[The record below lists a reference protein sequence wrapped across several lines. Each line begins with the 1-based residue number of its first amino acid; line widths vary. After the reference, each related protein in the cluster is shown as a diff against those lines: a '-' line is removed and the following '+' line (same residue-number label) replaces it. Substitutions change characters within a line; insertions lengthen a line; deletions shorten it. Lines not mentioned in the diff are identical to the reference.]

1 MHTHLRWLIVVST
14 AFAAGLV
21 PTDARAQEANRIAG
35 TFVLNRA
42 ASMFGP
48 DGGARRMVRT
58 YEDRGDG
65 LVHATFEGVD
75 AAGNL
80 TFTQY
85 VARHD
90 GKEYPW
96 LLRGAEGA
104 GTIAL
109 TRVDAYSSTW
119 VVRVD
124 GEVTARGESAITRDG
139 QTYTQT
145 SRGVASD
152 ALEVVQMFN
161 RRR

>member
-1 MHTHLRWLIVVST
+1 MHTHLRTLMVGTIPVMM
-14 AFAAGLV
+14 GLV
-21 PTDARAQEANRIAG
+21 PTDAQAQEASRIAG

-65 LVHATFEGVD
+65 VVHATFEGVN
-75 AAGNL
+75 AAGNP

-85 VARHD
+85 AAKHD
-90 GKEYPW
+90 SQEYPW

-119 VVRVD
+119 MVRVD
-124 GEVTARGESAITRDG
+124 GEVTARGESAISRDG

-145 SRGVASD
+145 SRGVGSD
-152 ALEVVQMFN
+152 ALEVVQMFD
-161 RRR
+161 RR

>member
-1 MHTHLRWLIVVST
+1 MNTHFRAAMVVTISV
-14 AFAAGLV
+14 ACGLV
-21 PTDARAQEANRIAG
+21 PTDTRAQEANRIAG
-35 TFVLNRA
+35 TFVLDRA

-48 DGGARRMVRT
+48 DGGARRMVRM

-65 LVHATFEGVD
+65 VVHATFEGIN
-75 AAGNL
+75 AAGEP

-85 VARHD
+85 AAKHD

-96 LLRGAEGA
+96 LLRGAGGA

-124 GEVTARGESAITRDG
+124 GVVTARGESAITRDG

-145 SRGVASD
+145 SRGVAAG
-152 ALEVVQMFN
+152 ALELVQMFN
-161 RRR
+161 RR

>member
-1 MHTHLRWLIVVST
+1 MHAHLRTLLVGTISVAVG
-14 AFAAGLV
+14 FA
-21 PTDARAQEANRIAG
+21 PTDARAQEASRIAG

-42 ASMFGP
+42 GSMFGP
-48 DGGARRMVRT
+48 DGGAQRMVRS

-65 LVHATFEGVD
+65 VVHATFEGVD
-75 AAGNL
+75 AAGDP

-85 VARHD
+85 AAKHD
-90 GKEYPW
+90 GQEYPW

-119 VVRVD
+119 VVRID

-139 QTYTQT
+139 RIYTQT
-145 SRGVASD
+145 SRGVGPD
-152 ALEVVQMFN
+152 APEVVQMFD
-161 RRR
+161 RR

>member
-1 MHTHLRWLIVVST
+1 MNTHLRAAMVVTISV
-14 AFAAGLV
+14 ACGLV
-21 PTDARAQEANRIAG
+21 PADARAQEASRIAG
-35 TFVLNRA
+35 TFVLDRA

-65 LVHATFEGVD
+65 VVHATFEGIN
-75 AAGNL
+75 AAGEP

-85 VARHD
+85 SAKHD

-96 LLRGAEGA
+96 LLRGAGGA

-124 GEVTARGESAITRDG
+124 GVVAARGESAITRDG

-145 SRGVASD
+145 SRGVGSD
-152 ALEVVQMFN
+152 ALELVQMFN
-161 RRR
+161 RR